1 MTMLATQS
9 NPPVEAALQPS
20 APLPTQAAI
29 IRKRHGIVLWL
40 LDDSPYIAML
50 ALALCGVLL
59 RLPVGY
65 WVILT
70 PVYGVICIIAGWRH
84 FTTSKEHL
92 QLVYSQALNWAAL
105 CLAVY
110 LLYADGVQGVL
121 NANSTSL
128 AMMTLLALGTFV
140 AGVQARLWRTCAVG
154 ALLFVAVPAVGWL
167 DQSAMLLL
175 GATAAVIAIGAFV
188 WWLDQRENA
197 MP

>member
-1 MTMLATQS
+1 MTTLATQAD
-9 NPPVEAALQPS
+9 PPADTAQPPSVPITAA
-20 APLPTQAAI
+20 APRQ
-29 IRKRHGIVLWL
+29 RQHGVVRWL

-84 FTTSKEHL
+84 FTTSQEHL

-105 CLAVY
+105 CVAVY

-121 NANSTSL
+121 NANSSSL

-175 GATAAVIAIGAFV
+175 AATAAVIAIGAFV
-188 WWLDQRENA
+188 WWLDQREHA